1 MSTTIKVWFQ
11 LFLGDTALDPFKV
24 TLNQND
30 DIADLKKA
38 VKIECGDNLQ
48 GVSSAQL
55 RVYPPGTQV
64 PVPEGA
70 DDPTL
75 RSGGPVV
82 HLNWGTSD
90 DTAFVIVAPGIGKY
104 FDLMEYLLLYCR
116 SQLLILTYYFV
127 SFRIIYPIQ
136 ILATVEKTKERRN
149 ARNKMMSRRK
159 PRP

>member
-1 MSTTIKVWFQ
+1 MVPTTIMSTTIKVWFQ

-75 RSGGPVV
+75 DPGGLVV
-82 HLNWGTSD
+82 HLNWGTSSKH
-90 DTAFVIVAPGIGKY
+90 AFVIVVIQPDIGT
-104 FDLMEYLLLYCR
+104 YLISWNTFYCIVGH
-116 SQLLILTYYFV
+116 S
-127 SFRIIYPIQ
+127 S
-136 ILATVEKTKERRN
+136 
-149 ARNKMMSRRK
+149 
-159 PRP
+159 